1 MELLF
6 LELNKDNRDEVSMKT
21 ILELSLGD
29 GFSIRM

>member
-29 GFSIRM
+29 GFSIQM